1 MHKFF
6 SNRKLVITM
15 VCVVISIGLMT
26 FSVAVRD
33 RKATPPLIQ
42 QFGND
47 VAGFTDTVVS
57 TPINWA
63 SNGFGSIAG
72 LLNTYQQNQILSKRV
87 SQITSTQVRDEAL
100 QNENAKLKKQL
111 KLNDTL
117 TNYKAINA
125 AVITRTPSS
134 WQNQVII
141 NRGANAGIKKN
152 MPVLI
157 DTGLAGRVAE
167 VNRTNSKVE
176 LITNNNNATNRF
188 AIAVNASNGKVVNGI
203 ISGYNKT
210 SGLLEMGNITA
221 KAKVKVGQKAY
232 TSGLGGITPKGLY
245 IGKVAKVASDDYGL
259 SYKIYITPAA
269 NLNDIEAVTVASREQ

>member
-6 SNRKLVITM
+6 SNRKLVIVM

-26 FSVAVRD
+26 FSVAVRN

-47 VAGFTDTVVS
+47 VAGFTNTIVS
-57 TPINWA
+57 TPVNLI
-63 SNGFGSIAG
+63 SNGFGSLG
-72 LLNTYQQNQILSKRV
+72 SLLNTYQQNQILSKRV

-100 QNENAKLKKQL
+100 QRENAKLKSQL

-117 TNYKAINA
+117 TSYKAINA

-134 WQNQVII
+134 WQNQIII
-141 NRGANAGIKKN
+141 NRGENAGVKKN
-152 MPVLI
+152 MPVLV
-157 DTGLAGRVAE
+157 DTGLAGRVSE
-167 VNRTNSKVE
+167 VNKTNSKVE
-176 LITNNNNATNRF
+176 LITNNNAATNRF
-188 AIAVNASNGKVVNGI
+188 AVQVNATNGKVINGI

-210 SGLLEMGNITA
+210 TGLVEMGNITA
-221 KAKVKVGQKAY
+221 KAKIKVGQKAY

-245 IGKVAKVASDDYGL
+245 IGKVAKVSTDDYGL
-259 SYKIYITPAA
+259 SYKIYISPAA
-269 NLNDIEAVTVASREQ
+269 DLNDIEAVTVASRAQ